1 MFRTRDFTLLA
12 TTITGLVCAIAGVLY
27 FDIAAPFAQEASV
40 FVATTEEAPTSA
52 VVIEDEGPARADR
65 LVDLREK
72 IADRGGL
79 LALAEEEPVETPEV
93 IPPEDAEDTVPV
105 AEADTTEPERR
116 CDYYRQ
122 GGIGWN
128 ARGLLID
135 EVEGGR
141 LVYREAAADPS
152 ASSTTG
158 VARDIVL
165 QLPVRSAPSGN
176 PSCIATDV
184 IGIATDGSLIRN
196 SEVGL
201 YQVFGSATLIG
212 YALDGFPIYGSGNST
227 TDECGGRIAGGQY
240 RYELSS
246 NRDTIITC
254 YAGAPIAI

>member
-12 TTITGLVCAIAGVLY
+12 TAISGLVCAIAGVLY

-40 FVATTEEAPTSA
+40 FVASTEDNPTSA
-52 VVIEDEGPARADR
+52 VVIENAGPARTDR
-65 LVDLREK
+65 LADLKEK

-79 LALAEEEPVETPEV
+79 LALATEEVTDTEEPAPSEDGGEIAPAAETET
-93 IPPEDAEDTVPV
+93 A
-105 AEADTTEPERR
+105 EPERR

-128 ARGLLID
+128 SRGLLID

-141 LVYREAAADPS
+141 FVYREAAVDPS

-165 QLPVRSAPSGN
+165 QLPVRSVPSGN

-201 YQVFGSATLIG
+201 YQVFGSGTLIG
-212 YALDGFPIYGSGNST
+212 YALDGFPMYGSGSAS

-246 NRDTIITC
+246 ARDTIITC

>member
-12 TTITGLVCAIAGVLY
+12 TAISGLVCAIAGVLY
-27 FDIAAPFAQEASV
+27 FDIKAPFAQEASV
-40 FVATTEEAPTSA
+40 FVATTEEQPASA
-52 VVIEDEGPARADR
+52 VVIEDEGPARTDR
-65 LVDLREK
+65 LADLKEK

-79 LALAEEEPVETPEV
+79 LALADEEAVETKETV
-93 IPPEDAEDTVPV
+93 PPEESEDTAPA

-128 ARGLLID
+128 SRGLLID

-141 LVYREAAADPS
+141 LVYRQAAVDPN
-152 ASSTTG
+152 ASTTTG

-165 QLPVRSAPSGN
+165 QLPVRSVPSGN

-196 SEVGL
+196 SEGGL

-212 YALDGFPIYGSGNST
+212 YALDGFPIYGSGSAAA
-227 TDECGGRIAGGQY
+227 DECGGRITQGQY

-246 NRDTIITC
+246 ARDTIITC